1 MRLLALDTETSTFNK
16 GHPFDKRN
24 ELVCWS
30 YATTE
35 KSDALLWGD
44 GNLQEL
50 LDKADLIITFNGKFD
65 LQWLVKYGITYNP
78 AKVWD
83 VQIAEFIR
91 CYQTRPYLSLNEVCE
106 IHKLPKKLDVIK
118 EEYWEKNIDTKDIP
132 WDILREYAAHD
143 ADLHLKCFQA
153 QFKLMSPAQK
163 ALCRL
168 QSQDM
173 SILREMEACGI
184 PFNEELCHSRAE
196 ELDAKIQEI
205 KQELAAVYPNVPI
218 NFNSGDHVS
227 AFLYGGVV
235 KEDAKE
241 FVGYYKTGIKAG
253 QPKYTNIVIEH
264 TLPQVY
270 RPIKGSELAKEGFY
284 ATNEAT
290 LRQLKG
296 KPRNVN
302 LLLELA
308 KLEKLN
314 GTYYRGLV
322 KLREE
327 MDWPKGLL
335 HGNFVQTTA
344 RTGRLSSSKPN
355 LQNFASEL
363 QDIFISKYWGLFCG
377 MLLLHRLMLS

>member
-1 MRLLALDTETSTFNK
+1 MKLLAVDTETTTHNK

-24 ELVCWS
+24 KLVCWS
-30 YATTE
+30 YATTDTA
-35 KSDALLWGD
+35 DAHLWGG
-44 GNLQEL
+44 GNLQQL
-50 LDKADLIITFNGKFD
+50 IDDADLLITFNGKFD
-65 LQWLVKYGITYNP
+65 LQWLMKYGITYDP
-78 AKVWD
+78 RKVWD

-106 IHKLPKKLDVIK
+106 IYGLGEKIDVIK
-118 EEYWEKNIDTKDIP
+118 EQYWEKGVDTVDIP
-132 WDILREYAAHD
+132 WEILKPYAVLD
-143 ADLHLKCFQA
+143 AQLTLQA
-153 QFKLMSPAQK
+153 AIRQLASMTTAQK

-184 PFNEELCHSRAE
+184 PFDEELCQVRAE
-196 ELDAKIQEI
+196 EMDEKIQRI
-205 KQELAAVYPNVPI
+205 KAELSAVYPNVPI
-218 NFNSGDHVS
+218 NFNSGDHIS

-235 KEDAKE
+235 KEDGKE
-241 FVGYYKTGIKAG
+241 FIGYYKSGAKKG
-253 QPKYTNIVIEH
+253 EPKFKNIEIEH
-264 TLPQVY
+264 PLPQVY
-270 RPIKGSELAKEGFY
+270 KPIKGSELAKEGFY

-296 KPRNVN
+296 KRHNVD
-302 LLLELA
+302 LLLGLA

-322 KLREE
+322 KLRTE
-327 MDWPKGLL
+327 MDWPKGTL

-363 QDIFISKYWGLFCG
+363 QDIFISNYAD
-377 MLLLHRLMLS
+377 

>member
-1 MRLLALDTETSTFNK
+1 VNLLAVDTETTTYNK

-35 KSDALLWGD
+35 HSDAHLWGQ
-44 GNLQEL
+44 GNLQQL
-50 LDKADLIITFNGKFD
+50 IDGADLLITFNGKFD
-65 LQWLVKYGITYNP
+65 LQWLNKEGITYNS

-83 VQIAEFIR
+83 VQIAEFILS
-91 CYQTRPYLSLNEVCE
+91 YQTRPYLSLNEVCE
-106 IHKLPKKLDVIK
+106 THGLPAKLDVIK
-118 EEYWEKNIDTKDIP
+118 LEYWDKGIDTKDIP
-132 WDILREYAAHD
+132 WPVLQEYATHD
-143 ADLHLKCFQA
+143 AYLTLQCYLKQYQLMTRA
-153 QFKLMSPAQK
+153 QV

-184 PFNEELCHSRAE
+184 PFDEELCHSRAE
-196 ELDAKIQEI
+196 QLDAKIQEI
-205 KQELAAVYPNVPI
+205 KTELAAVYPNVPI

-241 FVGYYKTGIKAG
+241 FVGYYKSGIKAG
-253 QPKYTNIVIEH
+253 QPKFQNLVIEH

-270 RPIKGSELAKEGFY
+270 KPIKGSELAKEGFY

-296 KPRNVN
+296 KRHNVD
-302 LLLELA
+302 LLLTLA
-308 KLEKLN
+308 KMEKLN

-335 HGNFVQTTA
+335 HGNFQQTVA

-355 LQNFASEL
+355 LQNFATEL
-363 QDIFISKYWGLFCG
+363 QDIFVSKY
-377 MLLLHRLMLS
+377 

>member
-1 MRLLALDTETSTFNK
+1 MNLLAIDTETTTWNK

-24 ELVCWS
+24 SLVCWS

-35 KSDALLWGD
+35 KADSHLWGD
-44 GNLQEL
+44 GNIQEL
-50 LDKADLIITFNGKFD
+50 INEADLLITFNGKFD
-65 LQWLVKYGITYNP
+65 LQWLMKEGITYDP

-83 VQIAEFIR
+83 VQIAEFIK
-91 CYQTRPYLSLNEVCE
+91 CYQTRPYLSLNEVCD
-106 IHKLPKKLDVIK
+106 IYGLGSKIDTIK
-118 EEYWEKNIDTKDIP
+118 EEYWDKGIDTKDIP
-132 WDILREYAAHD
+132 WDILKAYATLD
-143 ADLHLKCFQA
+143 ASLTLQCFQQ
-153 QFKLMSPAQK
+153 QFKVLTPAQK
-163 ALCRL
+163 ALVRL

-205 KQELAAVYPNVPI
+205 KKELASVYPNVPI

-241 FVGYYKTGIKAG
+241 FVGYYKSGQKAG
-253 QPKYTNIVIEH
+253 QPKFQNITIEH
-264 TLPQVY
+264 TLPQIY
-270 RPIKGSELAKEGFY
+270 KPIRDSELAKAGFY

-296 KPRNVN
+296 KMHNVN

-327 MDWPKGLL
+327 MDWPKGIL

-344 RTGRLSSSKPN
+344 RTGRLSSSRPN

-363 QDIFISKYWGLFCG
+363 QDVFVSKY
-377 MLLLHRLMLS
+377 